1 MTDFAGFFREAT
13 GGQTP
18 YAYQLR
24 LADSE
29 WPDAVIAPTGLGKTA
44 AVVLGWLWRLQ
55 SAPEAI
61 PRRLVYCLPMRTLV
75 EQTVANAAGWLARLS
90 DSGLANG
97 LPSVD
102 DVHVLLGGF
111 DEPKWYLCPERP
123 AILIGT
129 QDMLVSRALMR
140 GYAMSRFRWPV
151 DFALLHND
159 AQWVFDE
166 VQSMGAALPTSTQLE
181 AFRRQSGTG
190 RPARSLWLSATLD
203 PAWLRTVDFPGPDRV
218 LTVPDDVPQ
227 DAASPAV
234 RRLIDAGKPVTVAS
248 VAPAGGTAGD
258 LKTYAKILAALV
270 YDLHRPGTLTLAVLN
285 TVDRAR
291 ALHRELQALHAGD
304 GEGPLL
310 IHSRFRPPE
319 RQRQIEALK
328 KGAPRIVV
336 ATQAVEA
343 GVDISAATM
352 VTELAPW
359 SSLVQ
364 RFGRANRYG
373 EANDQGGA
381 PIVWVDLPEALAAP
395 YAPEAL
401 KEARQRLAGLKDARP
416 SGLGAP
422 GHLPPALRTLRRKDL
437 IDLFDTESDLT
448 GFDIDIS
455 PYVRDADDT
464 DLRLFWR
471 SGLSAGTAGQPEP
484 RRDELCPVPIG
495 QAKAWLRDRKQAI
508 TAWYSDPQAGQ
519 GRGDSGWRRL
529 SGDPWPGLT
538 LMVDATAGGYTAD
551 HGFDPASKAP
561 VTALPAADG
570 QGPESQDTDDDSR
583 KRRYVALGNH
593 LRSVAVATEELCRA
607 LELPE
612 DLTADLVTAARWHDV
627 GKAHKAFQDRLVAD
641 DSALHP
647 RPGTLLAKAP
657 SYRRAEGRPYF
668 RHELASALAWL
679 AHRRWDRRA
688 DRVAY
693 LIAAHHGKVRM
704 ALRALPAEAE
714 APDGRRFARGVWE
727 GDVLPSVDMGG
738 GETWSEGTLTLS
750 VMELGEDETTGAS
763 WTERTRTLLADHG
776 PFRLAW
782 LEALLRIADW
792 RASAGEEREA
802 AEHG

>member
-1 MTDFAGFFREAT
+1 MTDFAGFFGEAT

-18 YAYQLR
+18 YAYQIR
-24 LADSE
+24 LADSQ

-44 AVVLGWLWRLQ
+44 AVVLGWLWRLR
-55 SAPEAI
+55 SAPDAT

-75 EQTVANAAGWLARLS
+75 EQTATAAAGWLRCLEAA
-90 DSGLANG
+90 GLGDG
-97 LPSVD
+97 LPD
-102 DVHVLLGGF
+102 AAEDVHVLLGGF
-111 DEPKWYLCPERP
+111 DEPKWYLRPERP

-129 QDMLVSRALMR
+129 QDMLISRALMR
-140 GYAMSRFRWPV
+140 GYAMGRFRWPV

-166 VQSMGAALPTSTQLE
+166 VQSMGAALPTSAQLE
-181 AFRRQSGTG
+181 AFRRQSGSA

-203 PAWLRTVDFPGPDRV
+203 PAWLRTVDFPGPGRV
-218 LTVPDDVPQ
+218 LTVPADLPQ

-234 RRLIDAGKPVTVAS
+234 RRLIDAAKPLAAAS
-248 VAPAGGTAGD
+248 VAPAGGTADD
-258 LKTYAKILAALV
+258 LKTYAKALAALV
-270 YDLHRPGTLTLAVLN
+270 QDLHRPGTLTLAVLN

-291 ALHRELQALHAGD
+291 ALHRDLQALHAGD
-304 GEGPLL
+304 GAGPLL
-310 IHSRFRPPE
+310 IHSRFRPPD
-319 RQRQIEALK
+319 RQRQMAALIA
-328 KGAPRIVV
+328 GAPGIVV

-343 GVDISAATM
+343 GVDISAARM

-381 PIVWVDLPEALAAP
+381 PIVWVDLPDGMAAP

-401 KEARQRLAGLKDARP
+401 ADARQRLSGLDDARP
-416 SGLGAP
+416 SGLGGP
-422 GHLPPALRTLRRKDL
+422 GALPAARRTLRRKDL

-471 SGLSAGTAGQPEP
+471 DLSAGTAGQPEP

-495 QAKAWLRDRKQAI
+495 QARTWLRDRKRPI

-519 GRGDSGWRRL
+519 GRGDTGWRRL
-529 SGDPWPGLT
+529 SGDPWPGQT
-538 LMVDATAGGYTAD
+538 LMVDAAAGGYTAD
-551 HGFDPASKAP
+551 RGFDPASKAP
-561 VTALPAADG
+561 VTALAGVDG

-583 KRRYVALGNH
+583 KRRYVALGDH
-593 LRSVAVATEELCRA
+593 LRSVAAATEELCRA
-607 LELPE
+607 LELPD
-612 DLTADLVTAARWHDV
+612 DLTAELVTAARWHDV
-627 GKAHKAFQDRLVAD
+627 GKAHKAFQDRLIAD
-641 DSALHP
+641 GPALHP
-647 RPGTLLAKAP
+647 RPEALLAKAP
-657 SYRRAEGRPYF
+657 SYRRAKGRPYF

-704 ALRALPAEAE
+704 ALRALPAEPKP
-714 APDGRRFARGVWE
+714 PDGRRFARGVWE
-727 GDVLPSVDMGG
+727 GDILPPVDMGG
-738 GETWSEGTLTLS
+738 GETWPGGTLTLS
-750 VMELGEDETTGAS
+750 AMELGEDETTGAS

-792 RASAGEEREA
+792 RASAREEREA